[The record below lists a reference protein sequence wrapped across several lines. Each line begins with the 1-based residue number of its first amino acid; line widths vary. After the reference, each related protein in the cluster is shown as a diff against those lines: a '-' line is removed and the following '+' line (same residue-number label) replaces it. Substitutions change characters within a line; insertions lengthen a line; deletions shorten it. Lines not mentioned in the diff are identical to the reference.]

1 MDAGL
6 TLTPQ
11 MAIVLALIVFTV
23 VMFTVEWIRA
33 DIVALLVL
41 VTLGVANLVPAEQLF
56 DGFAG
61 NAVIAIL
68 ATMILGAGLDR
79 TGVLSKAA
87 SFILRMSA
95 GVEKRLLLVL
105 CSLTGA
111 MSALMQN
118 PALTALFLPVVSRI
132 SSRTGL
138 PLSRLLLP
146 MASCIIL
153 GGTLTMVGN
162 SPQIL
167 LNDLISSVNRNLPP
181 GADTIDPIGMFT
193 VTPIG
198 LVLLAFGLA
207 YFVLGWDRLLPQH
220 ESGTGVT
227 PSRTESY
234 FAATYGIAGE
244 VIELLVTAD
253 SPLVGQS
260 IGELESQASTPLIL
274 AIRTGE
280 DARLAPPADQMI
292 WVGTVLGVL
301 GPREDVAAW
310 ADIVHLRVLP
320 GLRNVGDMFNPS
332 RAGIAE
338 AVVPPASRYVGQ
350 KVGDLRLRKRS
361 NISVLAINRGTKIF
375 RDDIRQ
381 VQVRTGDTLVFHG
394 FWKDLAQAAEDRDFV
409 VVTDYPKDEERPHR
423 LWHALFFFAL
433 ALALA
438 LFSDLKLPV
447 ALMVGAVGM
456 LLTGVLSMDEAYNA
470 IAWKTVFLMACLI
483 PLGWA
488 TDATGAAAWLAQEL
502 LRQIGDVHPLLL
514 QLAVAVLT
522 AFFAQ
527 VMSNVGA
534 TVVMVPLAVNLAL
547 AANTSPAAFALVV
560 ALSASNNFVSLSNPV
575 MAIIAGPGG
584 YRSRDLWRV
593 GGPLTLAYLGITLLM
608 VNLIF

>member
-23 VMFTVEWIRA
+23 VMFTLEWIRA

-41 VTLGVANLVPAEQLF
+41 VTLGVGNLVPAEQLF

-79 TGVLSKAA
+79 TGVLAKAA

-111 MSALMQN
+111 MSAFMQN

-193 VTPIG
+193 VTPVG

-207 YFVLGWDRLLPQH
+207 YFVLGWERLLPH
-220 ESGTGVT
+220 RESGAGVT
-227 PSRTESY
+227 PSRTETY
-234 FAATYGIAGE
+234 FAATYGIEGE
-244 VIELLVTAD
+244 VIELLVTAE

-381 VQVRTGDTLVFHG
+381 VQVRSGDTLVFHG

-488 TDATGAAAWLAQEL
+488 TDATGAAAWVAQEL
-502 LRQIGDVHPLLL
+502 LRQIGDVHPILL
-514 QLAVAVLT
+514 QLAVALLT
-522 AFFAQ
+522 SFFAQ

-584 YRSRDLWRV
+584 YRSLDLWRV
-593 GGPLTLAYLGITLLM
+593 GGPLTLAYLVIILVM
-608 VNLIF
+608 VNLVF